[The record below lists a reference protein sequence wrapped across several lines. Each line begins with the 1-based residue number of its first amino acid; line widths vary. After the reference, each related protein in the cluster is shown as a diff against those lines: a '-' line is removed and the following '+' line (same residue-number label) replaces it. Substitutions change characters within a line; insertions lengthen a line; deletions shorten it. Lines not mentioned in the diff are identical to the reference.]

1 MPLRITLGN
10 LLHECAEKFSERE
23 FLVIAETGETLTYT
37 EFEILTNRITNGLL
51 EHFPEK
57 LEYIDIFLDQM
68 PRTSNGK
75 PEKGKLSFYW
85 TAS

>member
-37 EFEILTNRITNGLL
+37 EFESQ
-51 EHFPEK
+51 K
-57 LEYIDIFLDQM
+57 L
-68 PRTSNGK
+68 
-75 PEKGKLSFYW
+75 
-85 TAS
+85 

>member
-57 LEYIDIFLDQM
+57 LKYIDIFLENSAHYLAL
-68 PRTSNGK
+68 TYALK
-75 PEKGKLSFYW
+75 
-85 TAS
+85 